1 MGVGGRA
8 LAVEPA
14 AVVAAAWPF
23 TGWAADEDPWHP
35 PAHHNVTTTT
45 ALRKLRDGI

>member
-1 MGVGGRA
+1 MGVGGEA
-8 LAVEPA
+8 LAAEPEAIA
-14 AVVAAAWPF
+14 ALWPL